1 MKLST
6 ALENLLFTTVRI
18 ETRIGDGQFTS
29 GTAFIYEFSTQ
40 DNTYPFLVTARH
52 LIEDATEGRI
62 TLMQGQSRAPVL
74 GKGYTLDIE
83 NFSKLW
89 FPHPSDK
96 LDVAVTP
103 FVPFVK
109 HVENSGVSVFFR
121 ALTEKSCI
129 SESRLETLQVTDD
142 AVFLGYPYRYW
153 DKKHLLPVYRKGM
166 ISSPIS
172 LHFRGDQQIL
182 IDAEVMKGS
191 SGSPVFMKNKSI
203 GNSTDGTL
211 LGILTQLPD
220 YQEDQDDHSPV
231 VDIHSMGVVITMD
244 AAVEAITAYLQEK
257 GFI

>member
-18 ETRIGDGQFTS
+18 ETRMGNGRFTS

-52 LIEDATEGRI
+52 LIDGASEGRI

-89 FPHPSDK
+89 FSHPVDK

-121 ALTEKSCI
+121 ALTDKSCI
-129 SESRLETLQVTDD
+129 DETKLDALQVTDD
-142 AVFLGYPYRYW
+142 AVFLGYPDCYW
-153 DKKHLLPVYRKGM
+153 DKKHLLPIYRKAM
-166 ISSPIS
+166 IASPIS
-172 LHFRGDQQIL
+172 LLFRGQQQIL
-182 IDAEVMKGS
+182 IDAEVMEGS
-191 SGSPVFMKNKSI
+191 SGSPVFMKSNAL
-203 GNSTDGTL
+203 GTSTDGSL
-211 LGILTQLPD
+211 LGVLSHITHDP
-220 YQEDQDDHSPV
+220 EDEETHNQNNTNT
-231 VDIHSMGVVITMD
+231 MGVVIKME
-244 AAVEAITAYLQEK
+244 AAVQAISAYLQEK